1 MELKE
6 FLQTE
11 DVAVPAFAEE
21 MGVRP
26 WTIYRYIRKERKP
39 TEEQMAK
46 IYKLTNG
53 KVAPNDWFDLP
64 GLLGS

>member
-11 DVAVPAFAEE
+11 DVAVTAFAEE

-46 IYKLTNG
+46 I
-53 KVAPNDWFDLP
+53 
-64 GLLGS
+64 